1 MEGSTLDS
9 NINTLETLE
18 AAKNHDFI
26 VICLAEDPAAE
37 GPADINS
44 LGFPKA
50 QQDLVKQLSKSGKP
64 IVVVTTTARP
74 RIMREIEP
82 LMSGILIAYLPG
94 DEGGKAIAETLFGLN
109 NPSGKLPFT
118 YPKYQGINISYDH
131 KHTEKTNRFL
141 GQTSSLSEYEAKFKG
156 LVYQWNFGY
165 GLSYSK
171 FSYSSLKL
179 NKKKYSKL
187 DTIKIDITIKNQ
199 SEIGGN
205 EVIQVYCSDISASI
219 TPSVKRLRGFK
230 KLYLAPNQSKTI
242 TLLVP
247 VKELAFVGKDNKW
260 IIESGG
266 FILSIDDKTFFFEI
280 N

>member
-1 MEGSTLDS
+1 M
-9 NINTLETLE
+9 
-18 AAKNHDFI
+18 
-26 VICLAEDPAAE
+26 
-37 GPADINS
+37 
-44 LGFPKA
+44 
-50 QQDLVKQLSKSGKP
+50 VKQLSKSGKP

-82 LMSGILIAYLPG
+82 LMNGILIAYLPG
-94 DEGGKAIAETLFGLN
+94 DEGGKAISETLFGLN

-156 LVYQWNFGY
+156 LVYQWDFGY

-171 FSYSSLKL
+171 FSYSNLKL
-179 NKKKYSKL
+179 DKKKYSKL
-187 DTIKIDITIKNQ
+187 DTIKIDITIENL

-205 EVIQVYCSDISASI
+205 EVIQVYCSDLVASI

-230 KLYLAPNQSKTI
+230 KLYLKANQSRTI
-242 TLLVP
+242 KLFIP
-247 VKELAFVGKDNKW
+247 INELAFVGKENKW
-260 IIESGG
+260 ITESGE
-266 FILSIDDKTFFFEI
+266 FILSIGNKKINFEI